1 MVNGRCFSTL
11 VIAHTVAIHS
21 SVLTIY
27 HSPFTIYR
35 PTIYHSPP
43 SMYEHIDISE
53 DSGITTITLNRPE
66 KLNALAGHM
75 RRDLAEALEAAGS
88 DRSVY
93 VVVITG
99 AGRAFCAGGDV
110 RAMAE
115 LIEKQDAEE
124 FSRLLG
130 SARRV
135 VLAIRQMTKPV
146 IASINGPAF
155 GAGFNLALACDL
167 RIASTNANFSQSFAK
182 VGLHP
187 DWGGTYFLPRLVTP
201 NRACEMFFLGETMSA
216 EEAHRLGILNDVVAP
231 EELEA
236 ATRRLAERL
245 RDAPAISVGAAKQ
258 AVYMSQS
265 AELEEML
272 RYETEAQMRCFES
285 EDAGEGVRAFL
296 EKREPKFTGR

>member
-1 MVNGRCFSTL
+1 M
-11 VIAHTVAIHS
+11 A
-21 SVLTIY
+21 
-27 HSPFTIYR
+27 
-35 PTIYHSPP
+35 
-43 SMYEHIDISE
+43 YEHIDVTE
-53 DSGITTITLNRPE
+53 DSGITTITLCRPE
-66 KLNALAGHM
+66 KLNSLAGHM

-88 DRSVY
+88 DRGTH

-115 LIEKQDAEE
+115 LMEQGNADE

-135 VLAIRQMTKPV
+135 ISAIRQMTKPV
-146 IASINGPAF
+146 IASINGPAS

-167 RIASTNANFSQSFAK
+167 RIASTNATFSQSFVK

-201 NRACEMFFLGETMSA
+201 NKACELFFLGETIDAA
-216 EEAHRLGILNDVVAP
+216 EAQRLGIINFVVEP
-231 EELEA
+231 SELEA
-236 ATRRLAERL
+236 ETRKLAERL
-245 RDAPAISVGAAKQ
+245 REAPAISIAAAKQ

-272 RYETEAQMRCFES
+272 RFETEAQLRCFDS
-285 EDAGEGVRAFL
+285 DDGREGVNAFL

>member
-1 MVNGRCFSTL
+1 
-11 VIAHTVAIHS
+11 
-21 SVLTIY
+21 
-27 HSPFTIYR
+27 
-35 PTIYHSPP
+35 
-43 SMYEHIDISE
+43 MYEHIDIAE

-88 DRSVY
+88 ERGVH
-93 VVVITG
+93 VLVITG

-110 RAMAE
+110 AAMAD
-115 LIEKQDAEE
+115 LIKRRDADE

-135 VLAIRQMTKPV
+135 VTAIRQMTKPV

-167 RIASTNANFSQSFAK
+167 RIASTNATFSQSFAK

-187 DWGGTYFLPRLVTP
+187 DWGGSYFLPRLVTP
-201 NRACEMFFLGETMSA
+201 NKACEMFFLGDTIDA
-216 EEAHRLGILNDVVAP
+216 AEAHRLGILNFVVSP

-236 ATRRLAERL
+236 ETRKLAERL
-245 RDAPAISVGAAKQ
+245 RNAPAVALAAAKQ
-258 AVYMSQS
+258 AVYLSQA

-272 RYETEAQMRCFES
+272 RFETEAQMRCFES
-285 EDAGEGVRAFL
+285 QDGAEGVRAFL
-296 EKREPKFTGR
+296 EKRPPKFTGR